1 MSAPNG
7 RKYPLGS
14 VSLADISQ
22 QNHPVAITSVE
33 LPIVS
38 FSSLSAFRLW
48 LEAQPR
54 NGSGAWI
61 KFAKKGAVETTISK
75 SDAIDVALAHGWIDG
90 QLGRVDAFYYKIRFT
105 PRKPKSAWS
114 RINCERA
121 EKLIEGGQMT
131 PQGLA
136 QIEAAKAD
144 GRWELAYPPQSAAV
158 PHDDLKAALDADP
171 DILQTFRK
179 LDAANRFAIIYR
191 VHQAKTAEKRAA
203 KIAEL
208 LAMLRRGETIHP
220 RRGKSNPKP

>member
-1 MSAPNG
+1 MAEISETIARANLANIVRKLKAGKTLSSAERAAVQTDSING
-7 RKYPLGS
+7 KELSEMIGCGTRHLINLEKTGVIKKTGYGEWALRESVKGFCAYQRAQIEAKGENVYDEAKTRKM
-14 VSLADISQ
+14 VADADIS
-22 QNHPVAITSVE
+22 E
-33 LPIVS
+33 
-38 FSSLSAFRLW
+38 
-48 LEAQPR
+48 
-54 NGSGAWI
+54 
-61 KFAKKGAVETTISK
+61 
-75 SDAIDVALAHGWIDG
+75 
-90 QLGRVDAFYYKIRFT
+90 
-105 PRKPKSAWS
+105 
-114 RINCERA
+114 
-121 EKLIEGGQMT
+121 
-131 PQGLA
+131 
-136 QIEAAKAD
+136 IEAAKAD